1 MTCLEDSDETKRNY
15 PVTEQKVPTFVI
27 VSVVALFDWP
37 ENTLGPQVPNVIR
50 VVSETTSSPFI
61 SFIGQYNS
69 LSARCDMQLSQIN
82 SFSPD
87 VVVWGASERMIGRKM
102 VDVVAG
108 S

>member
-1 MTCLEDSDETKRNY
+1 MACLEDSDETKRNY

-50 VVSETTSSPFI
+50 VVSKTTSSPSI

-69 LSARCDMQLSQIN
+69 LSPRCDIHLHQSN
-82 SFSPD
+82 TF
-87 VVVWGASERMIGRKM
+87 
-102 VDVVAG
+102 VA
-108 S
+108 